1 MTVPRSC
8 TVAIAGRNL
17 GDSPIEE
24 TMAAG
29 TYAAEVTCDGQTKRQ
44 TFSIAAGET
53 SKVPVKR

>member
-1 MTVPRSC
+1 MTAPPLC

-17 GDSPIEE
+17 GEPPIQE

-29 TYAAEVTCDGQTKRQ
+29 TYTAEVTCDGQTKRQ

-53 SKVPVKR
+53 SKVSVKK